1 MLQWALTVH
10 RSNPEMNKL
19 RLPIGSPAFRNIRER
34 GCYYVD
40 KTPHIHRLTEGGEYY
55 FLSRPRR
62 FGKTLLVDT
71 MQELFE
77 GSEELFRGLHIH
89 DRWDWS
95 VRHPVVRLSFDS
107 EYRAPER
114 LEDNVNNQLNN
125 IEKYSGLEPISPTQH
140 GPDRLYNLILAL
152 HHQTGRQVVVLV
164 DEYDKPILDLLERKK
179 LAKANRDYLRGLYG
193 VIKGCARHV
202 RFVFVTGISMYSKV
216 SLFSGLNNLDDI
228 SLDPEYNTICGYTD
242 VEIDTVFAPEL
253 PDLERAD
260 IRKWYNGYS
269 WDWRGGE
276 KVYNPFDVL
285 LLFKKREFKP
295 HWYRTGTPGFLHGLM
310 AAGQFSTVGLE
321 NLQMHEE
328 ALSTFEVGKIRLNAL
343 LFQCGYLT
351 IRDRQARSDGDYYL
365 LGYPNLEVRQ
375 SLNRELLDTMVGD
388 LEELMGRSRNMSR
401 LLGEKDF
408 EGFAV
413 AVHAF
418 LGGVPYHW
426 HTAGGGPRRYEAYYA
441 SLLYV
446 GFAAGGHDVRAE
458 ESSAKGRSD
467 LVVLLGDRV
476 FVLECKMA
484 GEGEEESKAVAGL
497 AQIRRQ
503 GYADRYG
510 NLGEEIHLLSVVF
523 SRKERNL
530 ATVRVERMRLDER
543 RFVKS

>member
-1 MLQWALTVH
+1 
-10 RSNPEMNKL
+10 MNKL
-19 RLPIGSPAFRNIRER
+19 ILPIGDPHFRSIREG

-40 KTPHIHRLTEGGEYY
+40 KTPHIRNLVEGSKYY

-95 VRHPVVRLSFDS
+95 VRHPVVRLSFDVD
-107 EYRAPER
+107 YRES
-114 LEDNVNNQLNN
+114 D
-125 IEKYSGLEPISPTQH
+125 GLESDISEQLSAIEAKAGLESSPPTRP
-140 GPDRLYNLILAL
+140 GAVRLRHVIRQL
-152 HHQTGRQVVVLV
+152 HHSTGRQVVVLV
-164 DEYDKPILDLLERKK
+164 DEYDKPILDLLEDQDR
-179 LAKANRDYLRGLYG
+179 AKANRDYLRGLYG
-193 VIKGCARHV
+193 VIKGCARQV

-216 SLFSGLNNLDDI
+216 SLFSGLNNLRDI
-228 SLDPEYNTICGYTD
+228 SLSPKYNTICGYTD
-242 VEIDTVFAPEL
+242 AEIDTVFAPEL
-253 PDLERAD
+253 PDLDRAD

-269 WDWRGGE
+269 WDWRSKE

-285 LLFKKREFKP
+285 LLFEEREFEP
-295 HWYRTGTPGFLHGLM
+295 HWYETGTPGFLHGLM
-310 AAGQFSTVGLE
+310 GKGQFSTVGLE
-321 NLQMHEE
+321 NLQMHRRE
-328 ALSTFEVGKIRLNAL
+328 LSTFEVEKIRLNAL

-375 SLNRELLDTMVGD
+375 SLNLELLDTMGGD
-388 LEELMGRSRNMSR
+388 LVGRSRNMSR

-458 ESSAKGRSD
+458 EASAKGRSD
-467 LVVLLGDRV
+467 LVVLLGGRV

-530 ATVRVERMRLDER
+530 AAVQVERMHLGER
-543 RFVKS
+543 RFVES

>member
-1 MLQWALTVH
+1 MGTDVSLTDD
-10 RSNPEMNKL
+10 EMNRL
-19 RLPIGSPAFRNIRER
+19 ILPIGDSSFRNLRED

-40 KTPHIHRLTEGGEYY
+40 KTPHIRNLVEGSRYY

-71 MQELFE
+71 LQELFE
-77 GSEELFRGLHIH
+77 GGEELFRGLHIH
-89 DRWDWS
+89 DHWDWS
-95 VRHPVVRLSFDS
+95 VRHPVVRLSFGSD
-107 EYRAPER
+107 YRESGKLEHNVNVQLAELEKDAGVEPPPLDYSGAER
-114 LEDNVNNQLNN
+114 LQ
-125 IEKYSGLEPISPTQH
+125 Y
-140 GPDRLYNLILAL
+140 LIGEL

-164 DEYDKPILDLLERKK
+164 DEYDKPILDLLEDQDR
-179 LAKANRDYLRGLYG
+179 ARANRDYLRGLYG
-193 VIKGCARHV
+193 IIKDCARQV
-202 RFVFVTGISMYSKV
+202 RFVFVTGISMYSKG

-269 WDWRGGE
+269 WDWRGKE

-285 LLFKKREFKP
+285 LLFKKREFEP
-295 HWYRTGTPGFLHGLM
+295 HWYETGTPGFLHGLM
-310 AAGQFSTVGLE
+310 GKVQFSTVGLE

-351 IRDRQARSDGDYYL
+351 IQDRQVRSDDYYYL

-388 LEELMGRSRNMSR
+388 LGELMGRSRNMSR

-467 LVVLLGDRV
+467 LVVLLGGRV

-484 GEGEEESKAVAGL
+484 GEGEEESKAVAAL

-530 ATVRVERMRLDER
+530 AAVQVERMHLGER
-543 RFVKS
+543 RFVES

>member
-1 MLQWALTVH
+1 M
-10 RSNPEMNKL
+10 EMNKL
-19 RLPIGSPAFRNIRER
+19 NLPVGYSAFRAVREWD
-34 GCYYVD
+34 CYYVD
-40 KTPHIHRLTEGGEYY
+40 KTPFIWRLASRPGYY

-71 MQELFE
+71 LQELFE

-89 DRWDWS
+89 DRWDWT
-95 VRHPVVRLSFDS
+95 VRHPVVRLSFGGDYRESGSVDS
-107 EYRAPER
+107 HVIRQLIALEKLAGVEPPPLDYSGAER
-114 LEDNVNNQLNN
+114 LQ
-125 IEKYSGLEPISPTQH
+125 Y
-140 GPDRLYNLILAL
+140 LIGEL
-152 HHQTGRQVVVLV
+152 HHQSGRQVVVLV
-164 DEYDKPILDLLERKK
+164 DEYDKPILDLLEDQDQ
-179 LAKANRDYLRGLYG
+179 AKANRDYLRGLYG
-193 VIKGCARHV
+193 IIKDCARQV

-216 SLFSGLNNLDDI
+216 SLFSGLNNLRDI
-228 SLDPEYNTICGYTD
+228 SLSPKYNTICGYTD
-242 VEIDTVFAPEL
+242 AEIDTVFAPEL
-253 PDLERAD
+253 PDLDRED

-269 WDWRGGE
+269 WDWRGKE

-285 LLFKKREFKP
+285 LLFKKREFEP
-295 HWYRTGTPGFLHGLM
+295 HWYETGTPGFLHGLM
-310 AAGQFSTVGLE
+310 GKVQFSTVGLE
-321 NLQMHEE
+321 NLQMHRSE
-328 ALSTFEVGKIRLNAL
+328 LSTFEVEKIRLNAL

-351 IRDRQARSDGDYYL
+351 IQDRRAHSDGDYYL

-375 SLNRELLDTMVGD
+375 SLNLELLDTMVGD
-388 LEELMGRSRNMSR
+388 LGELMGRSRNMSR
-401 LLGEKDF
+401 LLCEKDF

-467 LVVLLGDRV
+467 LVVLLGGRV

-484 GEGEEESKAVAGL
+484 GEGEEKSKALAGL

-510 NLGEEIHLLSVVF
+510 NRGEEIHLLSVVF

-530 ATVRVERMRLDER
+530 AAVQVEQMPVGER
-543 RFVKS
+543 RFVES

>member
-1 MLQWALTVH
+1 MLQWVQTVH
-10 RSNPEMNKL
+10 RSNPKMNKL
-19 RLPIGSPAFRNIRER
+19 ILPIGDSSFRNLRED

-40 KTPHIHRLTEGGEYY
+40 KTPHIRNLVEGSRYY

-71 MQELFE
+71 LQELFE
-77 GSEELFRGLHIH
+77 GGEELFRGLHIH
-89 DRWDWS
+89 DHWDWT
-95 VRHPVVRLSFDS
+95 VRHPVVRLSFGS
-107 EYRAPER
+107 NYGAPGR
-114 LEDNVNNQLNN
+114 LEDNVSNQLTT
-125 IEKYSGLEPISPTQH
+125 IEKYSGLEPASPTQY

-152 HHQTGRQVVVLV
+152 HHQSGRQVVVLV
-164 DEYDKPILDLLERKK
+164 DEYDKPILDLLERPK

-193 VIKGCARHV
+193 VIKDCARYV
-202 RFVFVTGISMYSKV
+202 RFVFVTGVSMYSKV
-216 SLFSGLNNLDDI
+216 SLFSGLNNLRDI
-228 SLDPEYNTICGYTD
+228 SLSPKYNTICGYTD
-242 VEIDTVFAPEL
+242 AEIDAVFAPEL
-253 PDLERAD
+253 AGLERED

-269 WDWRGGE
+269 WDWRGKE

-285 LLFKKREFKP
+285 LLFEEREFEP
-295 HWYRTGTPGFLHGLM
+295 HWYETGTPGFLHGLM
-310 AAGQFSTVGLE
+310 AEGQFSTVGLE
-321 NLQMHEE
+321 NLQMHRRE
-328 ALSTFEVGKIRLNAL
+328 LSTFEVEKIRLNAL

-351 IRDRQARSDGDYYL
+351 IQDRRARSDGDYYL
-365 LGYPNLEVRQ
+365 LGYPNLEVRR
-375 SLNRELLDTMVGD
+375 SLNLELLDTMGGD

-467 LVVLLGDRV
+467 LVVLLGGRV

-484 GEGEEESKAVAGL
+484 DEGEEESKAVAAL

-530 ATVRVERMRLDER
+530 AAVQVERMHLVER
-543 RFVKS
+543 RFVEI